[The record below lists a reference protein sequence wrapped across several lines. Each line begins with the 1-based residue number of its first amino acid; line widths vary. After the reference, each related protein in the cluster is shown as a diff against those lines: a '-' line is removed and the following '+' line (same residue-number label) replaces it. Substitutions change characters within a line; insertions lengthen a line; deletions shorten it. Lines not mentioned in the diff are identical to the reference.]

1 LDKALELLKLNNS
14 SNHQIIISPNQQ
26 MKYIALLRGIN
37 VSGQKKILMKD
48 LTVLLEKN
56 GFENVLTYI
65 QSGNIVFDSVI
76 KSAKEIE
83 KIISTL
89 ILKKYKFEVE
99 VLVIDEKYL
108 KSVIAKNPFTKR
120 PFFDEKKMY
129 ITFLNEKPTKEKL
142 AELSKITSG
151 ADHWEYENLQL
162 YFYCPD
168 GYGKTKFSNNLV
180 ENKLKL
186 IATTRN
192 WNTVNVLYKMIK

>member
-1 LDKALELLKLNNS
+1 MGKF
-14 SNHQIIISPNQQ
+14 
-26 MKYIALLRGIN
+26 IALLRGIN

-65 QSGNIVFDSVI
+65 QSGNVLFGSNIES
-76 KSAKEIE
+76 SSEIE
-83 KIISTL
+83 KKIAGL
-89 ILKKYKFEVE
+89 IQKKYKFDVE

-108 KSVIAKNPFTKR
+108 KSVISKNPFPKR
-120 PFFDEKKMY
+120 SDFDEKRMY
-129 ITFLNEKPTKEKL
+129 VTFLNGKPPKEKL
-142 AELSKITSG
+142 GELSKVTSN
-151 ADHWEYENLQL
+151 ADQWVYENLQL

-192 WNTVNVLYKMIK
+192 WNTVNELYRMVCI

>member
-1 LDKALELLKLNNS
+1 MGKF
-14 SNHQIIISPNQQ
+14 
-26 MKYIALLRGIN
+26 IALLRGIN

-48 LTVLLEKN
+48 LTLLLEKN

-65 QSGNIVFDSVI
+65 QSGNVLLETSI
-76 KSAKEIE
+76 KSSAEIE
-83 KIISTL
+83 NKIASL
-89 ILKKYKFEVE
+89 IQKKYKFEVE

-108 KSVIAKNPFTKR
+108 KSVILKNSFTKR
-120 PFFDEKKMY
+120 PDFDEKKMY
-129 ITFLNEKPTKEKL
+129 VTFLNEKPAKEKL
-142 AELSKITSG
+142 AELAKITSG
-151 ADHWEYENLQL
+151 ADQWEYENLQL

-192 WNTVNVLYKMIK
+192 WNTVNELYRMIK

>member
-1 LDKALELLKLNNS
+1 
-14 SNHQIIISPNQQ
+14 

-56 GFENVLTYI
+56 SFKNVLTYI
-65 QSGNIVFDSVI
+65 QSGNVLFESAV
-76 KSAKEIE
+76 KSTKELE
-83 KIISTL
+83 KNIAEL
-89 ILKKYKFEVE
+89 ILKKYKFDVE

-108 KSVIAKNPFTKR
+108 KSVIAKNPFPKR
-120 PFFDEKKMY
+120 ADFDEKKMY
-129 ITFLNEKPTKEKL
+129 VSFLSEKPNKDKL
-142 AELSKITSG
+142 GELAKITSG
-151 ADHWEYENLQL
+151 ADQWIYENLQL

-186 IATTRN
+186 VATTRN
-192 WNTVNVLYKMIK
+192 WNTVNELYRMIIAL